1 MCIRD
6 RNSITGADVKG
17 KDNWDKHTRSLM
29 RKMAIM
35 IAARIC
41 ANDILNGMYCD
52 VELKDVKSINDDY
65 VDVQYVEADDN
76 ANY

>member
-1 MCIRD
+1 MCKGIDIVQHFPYNNFQIRTAH
-6 RNSITGADVKG
+6 RKG
-17 KDNWDKHTRSLM
+17 E

-35 IAARIC
+35 LAARIC

>member
-1 MCIRD
+1 
-6 RNSITGADVKG
+6 
-17 KDNWDKHTRSLM
+17 M

-52 VELKDVKSINDDY
+52 VELKRR
-65 VDVQYVEADDN
+65 
-76 ANY
+76 